1 MRKAGMHEISYILF
15 RTAVQIWNV
24 VYDLRFGAL
33 LRGDLATRYADLGA
47 YDTTN
52 TPYLALSLLF
62 SGEKITADDVL
73 VDVGCGKGRVINW
86 WLNKGISNAIIGL
99 ELDPDVA
106 ARTRDR
112 LQRYP
117 NVTIISGDAVENL
130 PAAGTLFLV
139 ANPFDRKVVERFKER
154 VLELQRPDRTRIF
167 YYNSES
173 VDIFE
178 SDPRFIV
185 VRRKIIPE
193 RCTAMTRK
201 FLERFLERTVVIRP
215 TSNEEA
221 RASRQGKS

>member
-1 MRKAGMHEISYILF
+1 MRKARMHEISYILF
-15 RTAVQIWNV
+15 RAAVQIWNV

-62 SGEKITADDVL
+62 RGEKITADDVL

-99 ELDPDVA
+99 ELDPEVA

-139 ANPFDRKVVERFKER
+139 ANPFDREVVERFKER

-185 VRRKIIPE
+185 VPRKIIPE
-193 RCTAMTRK
+193 RCTAMTRR
-201 FLERFLERTVVIRP
+201 FLERFLEPTVVIRL

-221 RASRQGKS
+221 RASRQGKP